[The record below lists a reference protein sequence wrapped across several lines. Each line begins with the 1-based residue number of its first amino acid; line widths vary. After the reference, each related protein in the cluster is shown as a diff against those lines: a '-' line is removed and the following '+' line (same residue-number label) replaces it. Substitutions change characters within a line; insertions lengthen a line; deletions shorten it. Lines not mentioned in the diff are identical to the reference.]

1 MKLHAFPLYGR
12 NTRLAVSNGGL
23 FKMKT
28 GLRLLFAALIAIA
41 IGCAAS
47 GNRPFADP
55 RFVRQGIVA
64 GSDPGCER
72 ATLVS
77 TGGAFPKDSRTL
89 AIRWTGYTN
98 YELVYNGQ
106 IILLDAHFDRGSMFP
121 PLGFTAARCQAS
133 ERNFAG
139 TWTSRSYV
147 GRCVSGSENWR
158 ARRRRIGDDR

>member
-1 MKLHAFPLYGR
+1 MKLHALSLYGR
-12 NTRLAVSNGGL
+12 NTRRAVSNGGL

-28 GLRLLFAALIAIA
+28 GLRLLFAALIVIA

-47 GNRPFADP
+47 GTTPFADP
-55 RFVRQGIVA
+55 RFVRHAIVS
-64 GSDPGCER
+64 GSDPGCEQ

-98 YELVYNGQ
+98 YEIVYNSQ

-121 PLGFTAARCQAS
+121 PLGFTAAS

-139 TWTSRSYV
+139 PWTSRSYV
-147 GRCVSGSENWR
+147 GRCVSGSENRR
-158 ARRRRIGDDR
+158 ACRRRTGDDR